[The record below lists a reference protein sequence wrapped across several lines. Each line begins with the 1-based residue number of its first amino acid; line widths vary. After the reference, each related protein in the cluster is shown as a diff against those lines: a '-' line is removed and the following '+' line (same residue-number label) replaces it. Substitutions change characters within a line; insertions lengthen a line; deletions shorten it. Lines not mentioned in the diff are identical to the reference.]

1 MDSFTT
7 NTLGRSKE
15 RVEYLMPLYDFKC
28 EYCLEVTEI
37 NEPVPPAC
45 STCGNAM
52 KRIWSAPAVQFK
64 GSGFY
69 STGG

>member
-7 NTLGRSKE
+7 STLGRSKE
-15 RVEYLMPLYDFKC
+15 GVKYLMPLYDFKC
-28 EYCLEVTEI
+28 ECCLEVTEI

-45 STCGNAM
+45 NTCGNTM
-52 KRIWSAPAVQFK
+52 MRIWSAPAVQFK

>member
-15 RVEYLMPLYDFKC
+15 RVGYLMPLYDFKC
-28 EYCLEVTEI
+28 EYCNEVIEI
-37 NEPVPPAC
+37 NEPDSPPC
-45 STCGNAM
+45 GTCGNAM

>member
-1 MDSFTT
+1 
-7 NTLGRSKE
+7 
-15 RVEYLMPLYDFKC
+15 MPLYDFKC
-28 EYCLEVTEI
+28 ECCLEVTEI